1 MTKINR
7 PITAEIEAV
16 SKLHYYGDCIAHG
29 WSKHIGKW
37 HAVKKRGSDETRR
50 VWRSRPFAQRLLA
63 RVLWMY
69 QPTPITNEST
79 GEVVGYR
86 RKFHGDYWRISFG
99 ELADEFGCSTRTLYD
114 ELDLLRELGL
124 VRTLAVR
131 QVAKGEGAKRSPLY
145 VIPIASAIAKIT
157 PRPERVA
164 AEDSS
169 KAGEETSP
177 VASEETSV
185 EPVKKLQPTSYPS
198 LTPESSSPE
207 VGEGTPDFDAD
218 AAARAAGIDKQ
229 PPPPRKSKKVEPPKA
244 PTITTEQLQHF
255 AVSAHREIVGV
266 LLDAFCVQQI
276 ISRVTDETSWRE
288 CLTDWR
294 LHTNW
299 RTDNIAGQLDR
310 YARWAEIKAQSAS
323 APPLKRPEPIN
334 GAPAGTL
341 TGAAKI
347 AQETYERQMGGIQSA
362 VEAAMAGGWYG
373 NA

>member
-1 MTKINR
+1 MKQR
-7 PITAEIEAV
+7 EVTAEVKAV
-16 SKLHYYGDCIAHG
+16 SELHYYGDCIAHG

-86 RKFHGDYWRISFG
+86 RKFHGDYWRIAFK
-99 ELADEFGCSTRTLYD
+99 ELAEEFGCSTRTLYD
-114 ELDLLRELGL
+114 ELELLRKLGL

-131 QVAKGEGAKRSPLY
+131 QAAKADGVKRSPLY
-145 VIPIASAIAKIT
+145 VIPITQAIAKIT
-157 PRPERVA
+157 PRPRV
-164 AEDSS
+164 E
-169 KAGEETSP
+169 KAGEETSR
-177 VASEETSV
+177 ASEETSV
-185 EPVKKLQPTSYPS
+185 AAGEVSSAEPVKKLQPTSYPS
-198 LTPESSSPE
+198 STPNPESPV
-207 VGEGTPDFDAD
+207 VGERARDFDAQ
-218 AAARAAGIDKQ
+218 ARAAGIDKQ
-229 PPPPRKSKKVEPPKA
+229 PPPPRKSKKAEPPKA
-244 PTITTEQLQHF
+244 PTITPEQLSHF

-266 LLDAFCVQQI
+266 LLDAFVVQQI
-276 ISRVTDETSWRE
+276 IAKVTDETAWRE

-310 YARWAEIKAQSAS
+310 YARWGEIKAQAAN

-334 GAPAGTL
+334 GAPAGAL

-347 AQETYERQMGGIQSA
+347 AQETFERQQRG
-362 VEAAMAGGWYG
+362 MARALEYLNREVAHG
-373 NA
+373 NV

>member
-1 MTKINR
+1 MKQR
-7 PITAEIEAV
+7 DVTAEVKAV
-16 SKLHYYGDCIAHG
+16 SELRYYGDCIAHG

-37 HAVKKRGSDETRR
+37 HAAKKRGSDETRK

-86 RKFHGDYWRISFG
+86 RKFHGDYWRIAFK
-99 ELADEFGCSTRTLYD
+99 ELAEEFGCSTRTLYD
-114 ELDLLRELGL
+114 ELELLRKLGL

-131 QVAKGEGAKRSPLY
+131 QAAKADGVKRSPLY
-145 VIPIASAIAKIT
+145 VIPITQAIAKIT
-157 PRPERVA
+157 PRPRV
-164 AEDSS
+164 E
-169 KAGEETSP
+169 KAGEETSR
-177 VASEETSV
+177 ASEETSVAAGEVSSV

-198 LTPESSSPE
+198 STPNPESPV
-207 VGEGTPDFDAD
+207 VGERARDFDAQ
-218 AAARAAGIDKQ
+218 ARAAGIDKQ
-229 PPPPRKSKKVEPPKA
+229 PPPPRKSKKAEPPKA
-244 PTITTEQLQHF
+244 PTITPEQLSHF

-266 LLDAFCVQQI
+266 LLDAFVVQQI
-276 ISRVTDETSWRE
+276 IAKVTDETAWRE

-310 YARWAEIKAQSAS
+310 YARWGEIKAQAAN

-334 GAPAGTL
+334 GAPAGAL

-347 AQETYERQMGGIQSA
+347 AQETFERQQRG
-362 VEAAMAGGWYG
+362 MARALEYLNREVAHG
-373 NA
+373 NV